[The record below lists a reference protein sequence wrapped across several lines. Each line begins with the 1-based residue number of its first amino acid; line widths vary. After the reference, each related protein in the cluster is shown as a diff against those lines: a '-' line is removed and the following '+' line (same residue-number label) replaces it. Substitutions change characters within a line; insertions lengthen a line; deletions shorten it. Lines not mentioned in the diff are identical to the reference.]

1 MKHATAPL
9 SFEVE
14 AARPSN
20 DELFIALDDYVRLRE
35 IVGDHD
41 LANELD
47 RAIVVPSERIPR
59 DVVTMNSRVVYADE
73 SAGIARGVVLVFPS
87 EADPWSGRVSVLA
100 PVGCALLGLRV
111 GQSIDWN
118 LPNGRR
124 HRLRVERIL
133 YQPQSDC

>member
-9 SFEVE
+9 PFE
-14 AARPSN
+14 AQTARPSN

-41 LANELD
+41 LANELE
-47 RAIVVPSERIPR
+47 RAIVVPAERIPR
-59 DVVTMNSRVVYADE
+59 DVVTMNSRLIYADE
-73 SAGIARGVVLVFPS
+73 SAGTAREVVLVFPS

-133 YQPQSDC
+133 YQPQSDS

>member
-9 SFEVE
+9 PFEAE
-14 AARPSN
+14 TTRPSN
-20 DELFIALDDYVRLRE
+20 DELFIVLDDYVRLRE

-41 LANELD
+41 LANELE
-47 RAIVVPSERIPR
+47 RAIVVPAERIPR
-59 DVVTMNSRVVYADE
+59 DVVTMNSRLIYADE
-73 SAGIARGVVLVFPS
+73 SAGTAREVVLVFPS
-87 EADPWSGRVSVLA
+87 DADPWSGRVSVLA

-133 YQPQSDC
+133 YQPQSDS